1 MGNAGQDSEP
11 PASMANV
18 TPLDVGGVSGHTRIL
33 IDAVKENIADLK
45 TDVKDIKNH
54 RFNDLLWHIAGLVG
68 LAVVLGG
75 MMIAAYFRLDD
86 KISSLS
92 TLSTR
97 IETKLD
103 DLAGRMPPPPKNK

>member
-1 MGNAGQDSEP
+1 
-11 PASMANV
+11 MANV

-45 TDVKDIKNH
+45 MDVKDIKSH
-54 RFNDLLWHIAGLVG
+54 RFSDLLWHITGLVG
-68 LAVVLGG
+68 VAVVLGS
-75 MMIAAYFRLDD
+75 MLIAAYFRLDD

-92 TLSTR
+92 TQSTR

-103 DLAGRMPPPPKNK
+103 DIIARIPPAPLKTK